1 MSIDI
6 QTTEQNGNYKIQVI
20 GQVDLY
26 TSPNLRKAILESVD
40 KSKGLIIVQLS
51 QVEYMDSSGVATLVE
66 GLRSAT
72 KQNKSFQLM
81 SPSHAVRKVLNLSRL
96 ETVFSIVESQ
106 EE

>member
-6 QTTEQNGNYKIQVI
+6 QTVEQNGNYKIQVC

-26 TSPNLRKAILESVD
+26 TSPNLRKVMLETVD
-40 KSKGLIIVQLS
+40 KSKDLITVQLS

-72 KQNKSFQLM
+72 KQKKTFQLL

-96 ETVFSIVESQ
+96 ETVFTIKEDN
-106 EE
+106 EA